1 MERNL
6 EGVKVKR
13 DVVTLPDA
21 GPEVKCGCR
30 ALTSDEVRQY
40 MMQGPGSPTLEQIAS
55 QEGNERR
62 VGARQELSSRNA
74 SVPKAML
81 NGRHTLSLGSRTV
94 NYRVAA

>member
-30 ALTSDEVRQY
+30 ELTGDKVTRC
-40 MMQGPGSPTLEQIAS
+40 
-55 QEGNERR
+55 GNI
-62 VGARQELSSRNA
+62 
-74 SVPKAML
+74 
-81 NGRHTLSLGSRTV
+81 
-94 NYRVAA
+94 

>member
-13 DVVTLPDA
+13 DAVTLPDA

-62 VGARQELSSRNA
+62 VGARQELSSRRMPPYQKQC
-74 SVPKAML
+74 SMVVIP
-81 NGRHTLSLGSRTV
+81 
-94 NYRVAA
+94 YRWEVAR